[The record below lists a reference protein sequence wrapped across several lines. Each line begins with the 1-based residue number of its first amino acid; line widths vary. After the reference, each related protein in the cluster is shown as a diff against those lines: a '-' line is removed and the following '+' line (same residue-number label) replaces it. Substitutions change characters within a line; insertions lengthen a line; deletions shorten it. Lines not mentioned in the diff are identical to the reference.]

1 MGLLARFYKV
11 YIVCSMF
18 IFSFAA
24 VAGVYGEDAA
34 KETGSLVEV
43 KECEGV
49 ALTQC
54 ELAKNLILT
63 LKMGEDLTCEAC
75 FISLRALGI
84 APSADWS
91 YADPHKVITQQEI
104 KEVLAK
110 IHPAYDKGM
119 VRLDTLEVTAGINS
133 FCQGIKGPSAITP
146 AASAVEK
153 KKEDVKQE
161 EIKSVPPG
169 AQAPETQQKGGK

>member
-11 YIVCSMF
+11 YIVCSVL
-18 IFSFAA
+18 IFSIAA
-24 VAGVYGEDAA
+24 VAGVYGEDVVQ
-34 KETGSLVEV
+34 ETGIVVEV

-49 ALTQC
+49 ELTQC

-84 APSADWS
+84 APGEDWS
-91 YADPHKVITQQEI
+91 YADPHRVITQQEI
-104 KEVLAK
+104 MEVLAK
-110 IHPAYDKGM
+110 IHPAYNKGM
-119 VRLDTLEVTAGINS
+119 VRIDTIEVTAGINI
-133 FCQGIKGPSAITP
+133 FCQGIKGPSATP
-146 AASAVEK
+146 PATSAVEK

-161 EIKSVPPG
+161 EIKSAPPS
-169 AQAPETQQKGGK
+169 AQAPETQQKEEK